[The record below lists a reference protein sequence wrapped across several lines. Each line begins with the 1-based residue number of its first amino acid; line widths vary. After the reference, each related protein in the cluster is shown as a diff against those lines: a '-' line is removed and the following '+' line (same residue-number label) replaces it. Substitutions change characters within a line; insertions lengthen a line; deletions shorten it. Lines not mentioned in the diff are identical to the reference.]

1 MKQNGKSIPV
11 TFRVT
16 KEEHESLTKLARENN
31 QSVSQYVTDRV
42 FGACGV
48 TKTQQR
54 RVYHSLLKIKDAVY
68 LYGEQELSDTVKK
81 ECDVLWQCLSW

>member
-31 QSVSQYVTDRV
+31 QSVSQ
-42 FGACGV
+42 
-48 TKTQQR
+48 
-54 RVYHSLLKIKDAVY
+54 
-68 LYGEQELSDTVKK
+68 
-81 ECDVLWQCLSW
+81 